1 MGVFKKEIQVNCPI
15 EGKVYPLEYCPDE
28 VFSKGMTGEGVVIF
42 PTGNIPV

>member
-28 VFSKGMTGEGVVIF
+28 VFFKRNDWRRGC
-42 PTGNIPV
+42 NISNW